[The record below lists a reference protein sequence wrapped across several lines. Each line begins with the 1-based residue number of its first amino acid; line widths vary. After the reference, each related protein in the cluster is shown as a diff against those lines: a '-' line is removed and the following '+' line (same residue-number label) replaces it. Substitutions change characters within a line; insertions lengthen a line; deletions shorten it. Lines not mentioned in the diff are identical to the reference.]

1 MTFPLSS
8 YCGPGSIAQFGL
20 VDKVN
25 WASVLL
31 PENTKTVAK
40 FCQIWR
46 DKARRWL
53 RMIYS
58 SIVIIL
64 FVIIMII
71 IVIIII
77 VQIWPILLRQVQVMT
92 RKGSDKQSN
101 LTIVRQKRQCYS
113 FNEIW
118 RANCLRMISGKAILR
133 WSRKG
138 AVIKLMKK
146 MGFK

>member
-1 MTFPLSS
+1 
-8 YCGPGSIAQFGL
+8 
-20 VDKVN
+20 
-25 WASVLL
+25 
-31 PENTKTVAK
+31 
-40 FCQIWR
+40 
-46 DKARRWL
+46 
-53 RMIYS
+53 MIYS

-71 IVIIII
+71 IIIVII

-118 RANCLRMISGKAILR
+118 IADCLIMISGNAILR
-133 WSRKG
+133 
-138 AVIKLMKK
+138 
-146 MGFK
+146 